1 MSILIGVV
9 WFVCSAA
16 LFYIYHKLFNVI
28 YFDLA
33 SGCLKEIIV
42 CGILG
47 AILAVVIMAY
57 WYISIPLGILLVVA
71 FTKKNS

>member
-1 MSILIGVV
+1 MGILLGFI
-9 WFVCSAA
+9 WFACSVA
-16 LFYIYHKLFNVI
+16 LLYIYHKLFSVI
-28 YFDLA
+28 YFNLA

-47 AILAVVIMAY
+47 AILTGLIMAY
-57 WYISIPLGILLVVA
+57 WYIAIPLVILLLIA